1 MARTSLCQASN
12 GISQWRVDDSWL
24 FQEVHA
30 LNSFTVGL
38 RLRSGLGT
46 PLKAETLWGHLCWG
60 IRYCQGH
67 AALEEWLSRYDQGSA
82 PLILSDPFP
91 AGFRPRP
98 CLPGVVSSEIPTRK
112 DADLRKGVNRIRWL
126 STQSFDSLRRDM
138 SADRLVTILSDKA
151 AQQPA
156 AMVETSMTHA
166 GINRLT
172 GGTEQPDGGA
182 LFTSSAT
189 FCDTASQQDQAGLFE
204 VLVRSP
210 ESAETIQ
217 QWFRDGLQAGYGR
230 DAATGMGQIDVTE
243 VSENQFT
250 PVPEAN
256 AVMLLS
262 SAVPRRGDPHRG
274 FFSIGVHSGRV
285 GGEFAIGLMPD
296 GSSNRQKYPV
306 RTLLTGTVLL
316 TDSAD
321 QFCVGQVLSGIH
333 SWEGLRHY
341 GLGLTIPVRVPGI
354 LYESCF

>member
-1 MARTSLCQASN
+1 MAKTYLCQPSH
-12 GISQWRVDDSWL
+12 GINQSLVNDSGHSQG
-24 FQEVHA
+24 VHA
-30 LNSFTVGL
+30 LNSFIVGL

-60 IRYCQGH
+60 IRYCHGN
-67 AALEEWLSRYDQGSA
+67 AALEDWLSRYDQGTP

-112 DADLRKGVNRIRWL
+112 DADRRKGVNRIRWL
-126 STQSFDSLRRDM
+126 STPSFDSLRKDM
-138 SADRLVTILSDKA
+138 SPDRLVTMLSDKA

-189 FCDTASQQDQAGLFE
+189 FCDTGSHGDQAGRFE
-204 VLVRSP
+204 VLVRSQ
-210 ESAETIQ
+210 ESAETIH

-243 VSENQFT
+243 VREDQSL
-250 PVPEAN
+250 PVPKAN

-274 FFSIGVHSGRV
+274 FFAIGVHSGRV

-306 RTLLTGTVLL
+306 RTLLTGTVLI
-316 TDSAD
+316 TENAE
-321 QFCVGQVLSGIH
+321 QPCIGQVLSGVH

-341 GLGLTIPVRVPGI
+341 GLGLTIPVRIPGT
-354 LYESCF
+354 LCQTSF